1 VNRLVIF
8 LILGFAVIPFVI
20 SHAYSQSLDVPLILV
35 QTTLR
40 DSDGNLIAHLE
51 SIKFTHVNVPALNSF
66 LDYEASRADT
76 IDLIFEVGDKKF
88 QLMKR
93 DITITI
99 DKEIVVASTL
109 LFDNRE
115 DNHILLIR
123 FAHDGYPAIPGD
135 QLTSVWT
142 FYREI

>member
-1 VNRLVIF
+1 MKRLVIF

-51 SIKFTHVNVPALNSF
+51 SVKFTYVNVPALNSF

-93 DITITI
+93 VLTITI
-99 DKEIVVASTL
+99 DEEKVVASTFL
-109 LFDNRE
+109 LDGRGDE
-115 DNHILLIR
+115 SILLIR
-123 FAHDGYPAIPGD
+123 FAQDGYPVIPGD